1 MQGDLEK
8 KMRLPPGGWGALAQ
22 KSAIQMLPCHRE
34 NRVLRH
40 FGRIEKGVLK

>member
-8 KMRLPPGGWGALAQ
+8 KMRLPRGALAQ